1 MKIFLQLPFMVSI
14 IIISV
19 ICITIFLLITKIIR
33 KKISHELLIENHEV
47 GGFLYNAVCVIYAV
61 LMAFVV
67 FAIWTNMAETNS
79 KIEGEANNLQNL
91 YYDASAFPDSIK
103 TDIQSTIREY
113 VKRVTNEEWQLLSEG
128 KQDSLA
134 MRQFVKLNRIYLS
147 IKTEQVSNI
156 EVLSQAMKN
165 IQELREFRRH
175 RILSSKQSMPDILW
189 LVLILSS
196 VILVAFTFFFS
207 TKNILHQYIM
217 TAFLVFVCVL
227 VLYLIYVLDHPFVG
241 QDAITPDAFQPLIN
255 IINRVGK

>member
-14 IIISV
+14 IIISI
-19 ICITIFLLITKIIR
+19 ICISVFLFFTKIIR
-33 KKISHELLIENHEV
+33 KKIPHELLIENHEV